1 MLIEKFIEYLR
12 VEKNYSNHTITA
24 YKTELNNFNDFLIQS
39 DIKTKMEN
47 IDYKV
52 IRSWI
57 VKMVN
62 DPEKTTKMGKAAK
75 TRIENK
81 LSSKQTVIK
90 LKNHYEKT
98 LLK

>member
-24 YKTELNNFNDFLIQS
+24 YKTDLNNFNDFLIQS
-39 DIKTKMEN
+39 GTKTKIEN

-62 DPEKTTKMGKAAK
+62 DKISNRTINRKVSSLKSFYKFLIKTDT
-75 TRIENK
+75 
-81 LSSKQTVIK
+81 IK
-90 LKNHYEKT
+90 FPL
-98 LLK
+98 